1 MLFAHLCLWILK
13 YEGYGEFC
21 NWHDWTTVAQS
32 MWNAALLHLG
42 CLLVAGQVSV
52 YKLPLH
58 IACGVFEVV
67 NLMLFLQGSPK
78 CGMHL

>member
-1 MLFAHLCLWILK
+1 MLFAHLRLWILK
-13 YEGYGEFC
+13 CEGYGEFR
-21 NWHDWTTVAQS
+21 NWHDWRTVALS
-32 MWNAALLHLG
+32 MSNAALLHLG
-42 CLLVAGQVSV
+42 YLLVVGQVSM

-67 NLMLFLQGSPK
+67 NLMLFLQESPK